1 MGFRD
6 RLHNLLFKPS
16 KTSTTADGSESESES
31 KSSTSTSKTHLSLE
45 ELAGPRVT
53 ISTPVSQIKAVSEDK
68 IDFKKIFESAGIGET
83 NPFATAEKV
92 MELRKN
98 FSSLPEATQVESVE
112 ATFKTFGISEG
123 QVVADAT
130 SKGEAIEFYMQ
141 MTQEETTTTVN
152 KINEEIAKL
161 NQQIEAKKK
170 ELQERLAHQELINKA
185 CEAEMQKYE
194 DILRF
199 LASND
204 PKV

>member
-16 KTSTTADGSESESES
+16 KTSTTSDSSESKSES
-31 KSSTSTSKTHLSLE
+31 KSSTSTSKAHLSLE

-53 ISTPVSQIKAVSEDK
+53 ISTPVSQIKALSEGK
-68 IDFKKIFESAGIGET
+68 IDFKKIFGSAGIGET
-83 NPFATAEKV
+83 NPFATAEKA

-112 ATFKTFGISEG
+112 ATLKTFGISEG
-123 QVVADAT
+123 QIVADAT
-130 SKGEAIEFYMQ
+130 SKGEAIEIYMQ
-141 MTQEETTTTVN
+141 MIQEETTATVN
-152 KINEEIAKL
+152 KINEEIARL
-161 NQQIEAKKK
+161 NQQIEDKKK
-170 ELQERLAHQELINKA
+170 ELQEKLTHQELINKA

-204 PKV
+204 PKG